1 LNKKE
6 KEMRKYHES
15 NMGNMLSSSEDISF
29 SESMTT
35 QEFEAAYGQAWD
47 DGRSVA
53 LGDSDMEYCDEV
65 GGVFVITGMNDG
77 RVDVWT
83 ATRFIDIEGYVWESD
98 SFTEE
103 DSEE

>member
-1 LNKKE
+1 
-6 KEMRKYHES
+6 MRKYHGS
-15 NMGNMLSSSEDISF
+15 NLGLMLSSFEDVSF
-29 SESMTT
+29 QESMTAA
-35 QEFEAAYGQAWD
+35 EFEAVYGQAWD

-83 ATRFIDIEGYVWESD
+83 ATRFIDIEGFVWEAD
-98 SFTEE
+98 NYAEKEE
-103 DSEE
+103 E